1 MERPVTDKDG
11 MAFLSVMPPSFPPW
25 CLLKKKGLKS
35 NIPSQEGLLPLGEF
49 LPISIMSPAFT
60 GYQTRHNCLS

>member
-1 MERPVTDKDG
+1 MERPMQTKMG
-11 MAFLSVMPPSFPPW
+11 WLFFPSFFKLSSLVLVKKRASNPTFPARKGYS
-25 CLLKKKGLKS
+25 LLS
-35 NIPSQEGLLPLGEF
+35 EF